1 MPPILPF
8 FLNPVRDHR
17 MVGPPKRGNHGNG
30 PPSSIYRRREIGSWL
45 TAPCQKT
52 PTPFGSISPL
62 NVYDEVLC
70 MTLSHNDLVAFPRLL
85 ITFLTFFFFTSRP
98 ETPNNHVITIRVWHV
113 SYGRSW
119 VAVCSF
125 RRGSAIGTF
134 MAVACA
140 ARLKNRRGNSVI
152 D

>member
-1 MPPILPF
+1 
-8 FLNPVRDHR
+8 

-52 PTPFGSISPL
+52 PTPSGSISPL

-98 ETPNNHVITIRVWHV
+98 ETPNNHVLQFA
-113 SYGRSW
+113 YGMCHTVGVGLQFAPSGEVPPLGLLWR
-119 VAVCSF
+119 
-125 RRGSAIGTF
+125 
-134 MAVACA
+134 
-140 ARLKNRRGNSVI
+140 
-152 D
+152 